1 MAREAP
7 LFRPYRQTALVSG
20 GALAAALAIAV
31 GLSLAGP
38 SAGRLTGALAVIA
51 VPASLFSLLL
61 LMAGLVTTSVR
72 AASPAAGSALAAEEP
87 LVMAPRLPLVQRD
100 APLVLVLGAV
110 PKAGATT
117 LATSLA
123 VLVAEEGRSPQD
135 SARRPRPLVLLER
148 PGVAN
153 RNGQPGWLTEYL
165 AEHPTTVRD
174 DVLEV
179 AIRHPS
185 GTEVLRL
192 ADGEVNTIQLREL
205 LAVFRKYYDL
215 IVFDAM
221 VEDHRTVQAAMEMAD
236 AIVLVIP
243 DRREGIEPMTRW
255 AERVYGLGL
264 EGRSILAVTR
274 RRTPSSMVSS
284 APFLFGLELP
294 EDGTSVEAGVAL
306 TVWARVGPATR
317 QLRNAARMLL
327 PQLLARDSS

>member
-7 LFRPYRQTALVSG
+7 QFRPYRQAVLVSG
-20 GALAAALAIAV
+20 GALAAAFAIAV

-38 SAGRLTGALAVIA
+38 SVGRLTGALAMIA
-51 VPASLFSLLL
+51 VPAGLFSLLL
-61 LMAGLVTTSVR
+61 LVAGLVATSVR

-87 LVMAPRLPLVQRD
+87 LVMAPRLPLIQRD
-100 APLVLVLGAV
+100 PPLVLVLGAV

-117 LATSLA
+117 LSTSLA
-123 VLVAEEGRSPQD
+123 MLVAEEGRSPQD
-135 SARRPRPLVLLER
+135 TARRPRPLVLLQR
-148 PGVAN
+148 QGVAN

-174 DVLEV
+174 DALDV
-179 AIRHPS
+179 AVRHPN

-192 ADGEVNTIQLREL
+192 ADGDVNTIQLREL

-221 VEDHRTVQAAMEMAD
+221 VEDHRTVQATMELAD

-243 DRREGIEPMTRW
+243 DRREGIEAMTRW
-255 AERVYGLGL
+255 AERVHGLGL

-274 RRTPSSMVSS
+274 RHTPSSMVSS
-284 APFLFGLELP
+284 APFLFGLEFP
-294 EDGTSVEAGVAL
+294 EDGTTVEAGVGL
-306 TVWARVGPATR
+306 TVWARVGPANR
-317 QLRNAARMLL
+317 QLRNAARRLL
-327 PQLLARDSS
+327 PQLLA

>member
-20 GALAAALAIAV
+20 GALAVALAIAV

-100 APLVLVLGAV
+100 APLVLVLGAI

-179 AIRHPS
+179 AVRHPS

-221 VEDHRTVQAAMEMAD
+221 VEDHRTVQAAMELAD

-274 RRTPSSMVSS
+274 RQTPSCMVSS

-294 EDGTSVEAGVAL
+294 EADTTVEAGVAL

>member
-7 LFRPYRQTALVSG
+7 PFRPYRQTAVVSG
-20 GALAAALAIAV
+20 GALALTLALAI

-38 SAGRLTGALAVIA
+38 SVARLTSALAVIA
-51 VPASLFSLLL
+51 VPSSLFSLLL
-61 LMAGLVTTSVR
+61 LTVGLIATSVR
-72 AASPAAGSALAAEEP
+72 AASPAASSELAAEEP
-87 LVMAPRLPLVQRD
+87 LVMAPRLPLIQRD

-117 LATSLA
+117 LATSLTL
-123 VLVAEEGRSPQD
+123 LVAEDGRSPQD
-135 SARRPRPLVLLER
+135 SARRPRPLLLLER
-148 PGVAN
+148 PGIAD

-165 AEHPTTVRD
+165 ADHPTTVRD
-174 DVLEV
+174 DVVEMAV
-179 AIRHPS
+179 RHPS
-185 GTEVLRL
+185 GSEVLRL
-192 ADGEVNTIQLREL
+192 AAGEMNTIQLREL

-221 VEDHRTVQAAMEMAD
+221 VDDHRTVQAAMELAD

-243 DRREGIEPMTRW
+243 DRRDGIEAMTRW

-274 RRTPSSMVSS
+274 RRAPSSTVSS

-294 EDGTSVEAGVAL
+294 EDGTTMASGVAL
-306 TVWARVGPATR
+306 TTWPQISPATR
-317 QLRNAARMLL
+317 QLRKAARMLL
-327 PQLLARDSS
+327 PQLLAGDSS

>member
-7 LFRPYRQTALVSG
+7 PFRPYRQAVLVSG
-20 GALAAALAIAV
+20 GAFAVALAIAV

-38 SAGRLTGALAVIA
+38 SAGRLSGALAVIA
-51 VPASLFSLLL
+51 VPVGVSSLLL
-61 LMAGLVTTSVR
+61 LMAGMVATSVR
-72 AASPAAGSALAAEEP
+72 AASPAAGSALTAEEP
-87 LVMAPRLPLVQRD
+87 LLMAPRLPLIQRD

-117 LATSLA
+117 LSTSLA
-123 VLVAEEGRSPQD
+123 MLVAEEGRSPQD
-135 SARRPRPLVLLER
+135 RARRPRPLVLLQR

-153 RNGQPGWLTEYL
+153 RDGQPGWLTEYL

-179 AIRHPS
+179 AVRHAS

-192 ADGEVNTIQLREL
+192 ADGDVNTIQLREL

-221 VEDHRTVQAAMEMAD
+221 VEDHRTVQAAMELAD

-243 DRREGIEPMTRW
+243 DRREGIEAMTRW

-274 RRTPSSMVSS
+274 RHTPSSMVSS

-294 EDGTSVEAGVAL
+294 EDGTTVEAGVAL
-306 TVWARVGPATR
+306 TAWNPTGPATR
-317 QLRNAARMLL
+317 QLRKAARMMLPHLL
-327 PQLLARDSS
+327 TEESS